1 MTLPRFA
8 ILLTLVWPVA
18 GQTSLAPSI
27 AARGIVN
34 PYTLAPAP
42 EALSPGMPVRID
54 GFNLGPSTAVSAT
67 ATPLPTS
74 LGDPAVKVT
83 IGGVAAP
90 LVSVSSTRILAIV
103 PSSLTAGVAEV
114 IVQRGDAASKP
125 ARIVL
130 SALSPSLKPAADG
143 YGAAAVSTQG
153 DTDTLSATGLGATPP
168 TVSVLVGG
176 LTAEAT
182 IAASATR
189 PGEYDVAVKR
199 PAAARSGDLVTLR
212 TAPLMQAANR
222 VTLGS
227 IAAPQASYLALPAEA
242 AEIKSLATSDLRGA
256 YTVAN
261 GAKNDSGCWPAYL
274 FDFAKSK
281 ASAIDGCAMSMNQQ
295 ATAAFVTATEGNAV
309 ATLGNATTVRIFSPE
324 RDPSTVTLPAE
335 ATSLLGG
342 SGNTLTAITKDGVL
356 QIDVASGAVSTAA
369 AGAGF
374 VGGAI
379 GGGAIV
385 GGVGGAGGGQGPGAS
400 IDLGGGLKQVLATTI
415 VGGAGAGGA
424 TTVAVVGDDA
434 DAPTVA
440 KLAVVRDGATTSIAF
455 PGDWLPLLAPKQQ
468 TQGGGTGSPTGF
480 ASARGAIAADNVKGD
495 LWVPVK
501 NGAGANGL
509 ARFSLADSTAVA
521 VPFPDSTFFAN
532 CSPRMSLYT
541 PSAAPLVV
549 APIAATASNEVAT
562 PCFAKG
568 FALADA
574 AAGTVTVVTTAGTA
588 QANVAQGASGM
599 LNDYIYATNNST
611 ADGLIVL
618 DTIGGVLYQ
627 IDSPREMP
635 AFTSVTQIASMNAL
649 MAAGQKS
656 SEGDA
661 GLALFDLAQGVSRY
675 FALPEGFASV
685 SISGV
690 LPVTRKVV
698 ARGVKTDS
706 TGSQYIVYNLM
717 TSDLTV
723 VANPDG
729 VAWVGAVQQSSSTT
743 VTPPGGGGG
752 GGTPPGGG
760 GGTPP
765 GGGAPGGGGGT
776 PGGGGGTPGGGGSF
790 PGVTIGA
797 NPFFLAAGIESVN
810 AKANT
815 VTALGYNSDGKQI
828 GIVYVRVP

>member
-1 MTLPRFA
+1 MTFPRFA

-34 PYTLAPAP
+34 PYTLAPTP

-125 ARIVL
+125 SRIVL
-130 SALSPSLKPAADG
+130 SATSPSLKPAADG

-153 DTDTLSATGLGATPP
+153 ETDTLSATGLGATPP
-168 TVSVLVGG
+168 AVSVLVGG

-182 IAASATR
+182 VAASATR

-199 PAAARSGDLVTLR
+199 PAAARSGDVVTLR

-227 IAAPQASYLALPAEA
+227 IAAPQASYLALPSDA

-256 YTVAN
+256 YAVAN

-281 ASAIDGCAMSMNQQ
+281 ASPIDGCAMSMNQQ
-295 ATAAFVTATEGNAV
+295 ATAVFVTATEGNAV
-309 ATLGNATTVRIFSPE
+309 ATLGSATTVRIFSPE

-356 QIDVASGAVSTAA
+356 QIDAASGAVSTAA
-369 AGAGF
+369 AGVGF

-379 GGGAIV
+379 GGAV
-385 GGVGGAGGGQGPGAS
+385 GGGAGGGQGPGAS

-440 KLAVVRDGATTSIAF
+440 KLAVVRDGATTSIEF

-468 TQGGGTGSPTGF
+468 TQGGGAALPAGF

-501 NGAGANGL
+501 NGAGSNGL
-509 ARFSLADSTAVA
+509 ARFSLAGSSAVA

-541 PSAAPLVV
+541 PSAAPVVV
-549 APIAATASNEVAT
+549 APIAATASSEIAT

-568 FALADA
+568 FALVDA

-599 LNDYIYATNNST
+599 LNDYVYATNNST

-649 MAAGQKS
+649 IAAGQKS

-690 LPVTRKVV
+690 LPVTRKAV
-698 ARGVKTDS
+698 ARGVKTGT
-706 TGSQYIVYNLM
+706 TGSQYIVYDLM

-729 VAWVGAVQQSSSTT
+729 VAWVGAVQQSSST

-760 GGTPP
+760 GGAPP
-765 GGGAPGGGGGT
+765 GGGGGGAPGGGGGT
-776 PGGGGGTPGGGGSF
+776 PGGGGGAPGGGSF

-815 VTALGYNSDGKQI
+815 VTALGYDSDGKQI